1 MLAMI
6 ERFVRL
12 EKCVRS
18 ALIAAGSEVSFSDAD
33 IALLKQLCNVLRPV
47 KKAVDHLNQRD
58 ANLLSA
64 ERINKIVFDTLHKL
78 ATDSENP
85 NPFAQNFLDILK
97 GKIEL
102 RRPSNL
108 VHLMEY
114 LHDPSYIKNTT
125 MDYFGIKPQ
134 KKKIRDLAIELLGRL
149 FSVEDTD
156 ENEGQNAASL
166 SYPKLTKSAS
176 CIVLAWPYC
185 PYLVMQRKFF
195 V

>member
-33 IALLKQLCNVLRPV
+33 IALLKQLCAVLRPV
-47 KKAVDHLNQRD
+47 KKAVYHLNQRD

-64 ERINKIVFDTLHKL
+64 ERINKIVFDTLQKL
-78 ATDSENP
+78 ANDSENP
-85 NPFAQNFLDILK
+85 NPFAQNFSDILK

-114 LHDPSYIKNTT
+114 LTDPNSLKDIKQ
-125 MDYFGIKPQ
+125 D
-134 KKKIRDLAIELLGRL
+134 R
-149 FSVEDTD
+149 
-156 ENEGQNAASL
+156 
-166 SYPKLTKSAS
+166 
-176 CIVLAWPYC
+176 
-185 PYLVMQRKFF
+185 
-195 V
+195 